1 MQKKTKL
8 QLADIVFVLV
18 CLVGAALSF
27 YRFQD
32 IYFETL
38 TGKGNSIGT
47 ITYKYRTAQRQ
58 FWNEVLWERLK
69 QNSPVYE
76 GDLIR
81 TGSNSQA
88 KITLDNNTAVIELF
102 DDSLV
107 RIHVK
112 EDGTNE
118 LELMDG
124 NVGMESADSQ
134 MVIKAGN
141 AVLTVDQGSSLNV
154 ARGRNKA
161 FSIQVQNGS
170 ATYFDE
176 SGNIQIDNGNG
187 IAIDEDGNVR
197 EGALLV
203 NTPSVVERFLNFS
216 NELYPVDFKWTAG
229 NDDAV
234 LELSESKS
242 FREISESY
250 HIKGAFNTTLMLGQG
265 THYWRL
271 TTASSDSNVSEV
283 ALGKIE
289 VYNTTA
295 PELVAPVADYVAS
308 YRTKTPSIRFI
319 WKESPYAIS
328 YQVEV
333 SKSQDMINPVF
344 VKKVTNTSMFISNL
358 KAGDYYWRVTPFYQ
372 INNTGLQGPS
382 EISTFKINQSGEL
395 EAPKLNLPSDNGIV
409 NTRMPL
415 KNGNR
420 AYCKVNFSWKDCPE
434 ANSYEI
440 LLSRNENCSNP
451 QFRANTFDNYFIIN
465 TENID
470 IENGK
475 WFWKVIAKDVEGNVS
490 SSDVRSFI
498 AIDADI
504 EQRTLFP
511 IDGYKLADSRTQDL
525 RFVWKS
531 NIPGLKTFEIA
542 RDAQFTNVIYSQE
555 TVNNSV
561 NGRYLIPNTYYWR
574 IRSNL
579 GGLEFT
585 TPAKTL
591 VIEPPMEAP
600 VSVAPYDKGVALVRP
615 RTPFEFKWNT
625 VEGADYYQLKIYRNG
640 NKEDVLYERNL
651 IEASSPT
658 TASIEVNL
666 ENYAEVTYGLS
677 LQAFR
682 EETPTASR
690 SSSYIGDYTFNL
702 VKIKPIVLV
711 TPQDGIT
718 IDGIEAI
725 KKPSVVRWNYVGTTS
740 KSALVIYKGK
750 VDPKNK
756 ITEIKNPEKTLQLPR
771 LYEGKYFWTV
781 TGETPDGFDVSADGY
796 RTFSIGPIPKL
807 PEVQVVSPKNR
818 TNFDKEY
825 FKAKRIIEFEWHTV
839 SGADRYVFKLYDKS
853 KNLVLE
859 KTFEKNVT
867 KFVIDDFKNM
877 SVGNYT
883 WTIEAQ
889 SLFEGYLFQNG
900 KEVKQSFKIDL
911 ENIKKPQTYDNGVR
925 YGK

>member
-18 CLVGAALSF
+18 CLLGAAFSF

-38 TGKGNSIGT
+38 SGTGTPIGT
-47 ITYKYRTAQRQ
+47 ITYKYKTAQRQ
-58 FWNEVLWERLK
+58 FWNEVLWDRLK
-69 QNSPVYE
+69 QNSVVYE

-81 TGSNSQA
+81 TGSNSEA
-88 KITLDNNTAVIELF
+88 VITLDNKIVIGLK

-107 RIHVK
+107 RIHIK
-112 EDGTNE
+112 KDGTDVE
-118 LELMDG
+118 HMGG
-124 NVGMESADSQ
+124 NLSIDSEDAPV
-134 MVIKAGN
+134 MVKAGN
-141 AVLTVDQGSSLNV
+141 AVLSLESGSSLDV
-154 ARGRNKA
+154 AQNKNRA
-161 FSIQVQNGS
+161 FSIQVKNGS

-176 SGNIQIDNGNG
+176 NGNIQINQGDG
-187 IAIDEDGNVR
+187 IAVDEDGTIK
-197 EGALLV
+197 EGTLLV
-203 NTPSVVERFLNFS
+203 NTPSIKERYLNFS
-216 NELYPVDFKWTAG
+216 DELYPVEFKWTAS

-234 LELSESKS
+234 IELSDSKN
-242 FREISESY
+242 FKEISESY
-250 HIKGAFNTTLMLGQG
+250 HIKGAFNTTLMLPEG

-271 TTASSDSNVSEV
+271 TVDATDTSISEV
-283 ALGKIE
+283 ALGRIE
-289 VYNTTA
+289 VYNTYSPKLVS
-295 PELVAPVADYVAS
+295 PESDYTVS

-319 WKESPYAIS
+319 WNESPHAIS
-328 YQVEV
+328 YQVEI
-333 SKSQDMINPVF
+333 SRSEDMINPVMI
-344 VKKVTNTSMFISNL
+344 KKATNNSLFLSEL
-358 KAGDYYWRVTPFYQ
+358 AAGKYYWRVTPYYQ
-372 INNTGLQGPS
+372 INNTGLRGPS
-382 EISTFKINQSGEL
+382 EISSFTINQSGEL
-395 EAPKLNLPSDNGIV
+395 EAPKLSLPAENGIV

-440 LLSRNENCSNP
+440 QLSRNENGINP
-451 QFRANTFDNYFIIN
+451 LYRANTFDNYFIIN

-475 WFWKVIAKDVEGNVS
+475 WYWKVVAKDIEGNVS
-490 SSDVRSFI
+490 SSEVRSFI

-511 IDGYKLADSRTQDL
+511 IDGYKLADSRTQDI

-531 NIPGLKTFEIA
+531 NIPGEKIFEIA
-542 RDAQFTNVIYSQE
+542 RDPNFNNVIYSQS

-574 IRSNL
+574 IKANL
-579 GGLEFT
+579 GGMEFA
-585 TPAKTL
+585 TPAKAL
-591 VIEPPMEAP
+591 VIEAPMAAP
-600 VSVAPYDKGVALVRP
+600 VAVAPFDRGVALVRP
-615 RTPFEFKWNT
+615 HTPYEFKWNV
-625 VEGADYYQLKIYRNG
+625 VEGADYYQFKIFRNG
-640 NKEDVLYERNL
+640 NKEDVLFERNL
-651 IEASSPT
+651 IEANSAE

-666 ENYAEVTYGLS
+666 ENYAEITYGLS

-682 EETPTASR
+682 EETPTQSR
-690 SSSYIGDYTFNL
+690 SSSYIGDYTFSV

-711 TPQDGIT
+711 TPEDGVH
-718 IDGIEAI
+718 IDGIEAV
-725 KKPSVVRWNYVGTTS
+725 KKPSSVRWNYVGTTS
-740 KSALVIYKGK
+740 KSALVIYKDK
-750 VDPKNK
+750 IDPKNK
-756 ITEIKNPEKTLQLPR
+756 VVEIPNPEKTVQLPR

-781 TGETPDGFDVSADGY
+781 TGETSDGFDVSADGY
-796 RTFSIGPIPKL
+796 RTFSVGAIPKL
-807 PEVQVVSPKNR
+807 PEVSVVSPKNR
-818 TNFDKEY
+818 MNFDKEY
-825 FKAKRIIEFEWHTV
+825 FKTKRLIEFEWHPV
-839 SGADRYVFKLYDKS
+839 AGADRYVLKLYDKS
-853 KNLVLE
+853 KNLVLSR
-859 KTFEKNVT
+859 TFEKNVT
-867 KFVIDDFKNM
+867 KFTIKDFTNM

-900 KEVKQSFKIDL
+900 KEVKQTFKIDL